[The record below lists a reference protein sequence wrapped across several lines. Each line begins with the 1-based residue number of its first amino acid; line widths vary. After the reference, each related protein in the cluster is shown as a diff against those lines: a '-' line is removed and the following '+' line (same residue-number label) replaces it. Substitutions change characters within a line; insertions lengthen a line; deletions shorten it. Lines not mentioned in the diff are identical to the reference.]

1 MNCSNGR
8 LVSPGCVQTL
18 IKLTCSGG
26 SIAKM
31 SVDIPSILHIYISPV
46 NAIKWIIADVDI
58 SSAIKVEYQFRRS
71 MECG

>member
-18 IKLTCSGG
+18 IKLTCSGR